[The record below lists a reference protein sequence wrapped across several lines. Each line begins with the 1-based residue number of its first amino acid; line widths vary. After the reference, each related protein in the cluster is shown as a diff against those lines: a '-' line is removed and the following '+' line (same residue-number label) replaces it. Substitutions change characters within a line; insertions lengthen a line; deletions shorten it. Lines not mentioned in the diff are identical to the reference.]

1 MSRTGPEGRTPG
13 TNEPGKAARRDRA
26 AGAVVGSAAG
36 DALGAPFEFGA
47 PGVFGARFP
56 DGVGT
61 LCGGGG
67 WDPGEATDDTQMAV
81 LVGESLLENGG
92 LELSDIFA
100 RFRRWAAGEPK
111 DIGLQTEDV
120 LTSGDP
126 WDLAAALHFQVNARA
141 AGNGS
146 LMRAATSAVY
156 FARQGRAATM
166 DAARRIAAL
175 THGDRAAW
183 EGTAVFHELVRVALD
198 GGDPLAAVP
207 GALAE
212 VHGDHRDRWATVLAP
227 DWHPD
232 DATEFNGAVWPC
244 LGSAL
249 WALRTTSGF
258 ESALA
263 AAVDVGGDTDTVAAV
278 TGGLAGAVYGLGAV
292 PERWTRTLHVPLP
305 GYGDRVL
312 RATDLVS
319 LADRL
324 DGNAGIHRQKTY
336 T

>member
-1 MSRTGPEGRTPG
+1 MNRT
-13 TNEPGKAARRDRA
+13 DRA
-26 AGAVVGSAAG
+26 VGAVVGSAVG
-36 DALGAPFEFGA
+36 DALGAPFEFG
-47 PGVFGARFP
+47 PRGVFTERFP

-61 LCGGGG
+61 MCGGGG

-81 LVGESLLENGG
+81 LAGESLLERGG
-92 LELSDIFA
+92 LDLPDIFG
-100 RFRRWAAGEPK
+100 RFRRWAAGDPK

-120 LTSGDP
+120 LTSGEP
-126 WDLAAALHFQVNARA
+126 WDLAAALHFQVNGRA

-146 LMRAATSAVY
+146 LMRATPSAVH
-156 FARQGRAATM
+156 FARAGRTATM

-183 EGTAVFHELVRVALD
+183 EGTAVFHELVRVALY

-207 GALAE
+207 ETLAE
-212 VHGDHRDRWATVLAP
+212 VPVGHRARWAAVLAA

-244 LGSAL
+244 LGTAL
-249 WALRTTSGF
+249 WAVRTTRTY

-278 TGGLAGAVYGLGAV
+278 TGGLAGAVYGADAI
-292 PERWTRTLHVPLP
+292 PERWTQPLHVPLP
-305 GYGDRVL
+305 GWGDRVL
-312 RATDLVS
+312 RAAELAS
-319 LADRL
+319 LARRL
-324 DGNAGIHRQKTY
+324 NGDETAAVDSHR
-336 T
+336 